1 MTMHLFAKRANAS
14 ATSSFIGVDRRPS
27 AVKAF
32 AFALLGAAAIC
43 AGTRSHAAEDTA
55 LLDALSARFSKTPV
69 VISEFTQTRTL
80 SALTRPVK
88 SSGRLVYAR
97 DRGVI
102 WQIDKPYRATY
113 VIDDEQIVEIDANN
127 NRRAKSTKEAP
138 AVGEV
143 GRVFRSIVSGD
154 RKTLIQYF
162 GVTASGDASKWELRL
177 TPKDKVAPFLKSVTV
192 RGGRFID
199 HIGLTEPSGDRTD
212 LAFERQRA
220 DSALDDADARLFAPK

>member
-1 MTMHLFAKRANAS
+1 MTTHRHPSPTATLF
-14 ATSSFIGVDRRPS
+14 FIGVDRRRS
-27 AVKAF
+27 ALKAF
-32 AFALLGAAAIC
+32 VFALLAAVAIGVTPR
-43 AGTRSHAAEDTA
+43 AHAAEDTA

-69 VISEFTQTRTL
+69 VSSEFTQTRTL

-102 WQIDKPYRATY
+102 WQVDKPYRAMY

-138 AVGEV
+138 AVAEV

-154 RKTLIQYF
+154 RKTLVQYF
-162 GVTASGDASKWELRL
+162 GVAASGDASKWELRL
-177 TPKDKVAPFLKSVTV
+177 TPKDKVAPFLKGVTV
-192 RGGRFID
+192 RGGQFID
-199 HIGLTEPSGDRTD
+199 HISLTEPSGDRTD

-220 DSALDDADARLFAPK
+220 DPALSDADARLFAPK

>member
-1 MTMHLFAKRANAS
+1 MRRRHPFAVEYFLR
-14 ATSSFIGVDRRPS
+14 FIFG
-27 AVKAF
+27 
-32 AFALLGAAAIC
+32 LLAAGAIC
-43 AGTRSHAAEDTA
+43 VSTLSHSADDTA

-69 VISEFTQTRTL
+69 VSSEFTQTRTL

-102 WQIDKPYRATY
+102 WQIDKPYRAMY

-127 NRRAKSTKEAP
+127 SRRAKSTKEAP
-138 AVGEV
+138 AVAEV

-154 RKTLIQYF
+154 RKTLIEYF
-162 GVTASGDASKWELRL
+162 RVSASGEPSKWELRL
-177 TPKDKVAPFLKSVTV
+177 TPKDKVAPFLKNVTV
-192 RGGRFID
+192 RGGQFID
-199 HIGLTEPSGDRTD
+199 HISLTEPSGDRTD

-220 DSALDDADARLFAPK
+220 DSALSDADARLFAPR